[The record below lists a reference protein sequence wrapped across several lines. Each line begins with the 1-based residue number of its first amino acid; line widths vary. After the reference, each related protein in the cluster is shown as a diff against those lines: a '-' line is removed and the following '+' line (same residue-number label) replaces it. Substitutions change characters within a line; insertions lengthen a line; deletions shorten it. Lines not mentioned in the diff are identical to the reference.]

1 MAITMTIEEGLDFT
15 LSHFQGPSWPRTIS
29 TRKMEGKQVIVNSK
43 TEALAR
49 FSQSNYK
56 DCRISAYPPN
66 VIDNPFATERF
77 LGIQTRT
84 PNHIIVMVDLDI
96 CQFKTERGFRIA
108 FTRTLTN
115 IKDKLNVA
123 PTVLWSGR
131 GYHIILPMNS
141 NGIVLENVKE
151 FEDTP
156 NVSLKFLR
164 FAEQYLSLKKSDPQH
179 NSTVSFNNC
188 MLRIP
193 GSVNSK
199 NGEMVN
205 IFQKW
210 DHTRPEINYLLAAF
224 TRHVINEKYVALIK
238 SQKRKREKSPY
249 YTDNTNDIN
258 WIERLLKTP
267 LADHRKYCIWR
278 IMTPYLLNIKKLSEE
293 DITNIVIDWLTRCDQ
308 IRRLD
313 FNYNQRIKEGI
324 EGAAEG
330 YLPISQEKLKEENSE
345 LYLKIS

>member
-1 MAITMTIEEGLDFT
+1 MTMTIEEGLDFI
-15 LSHFQGPSWPRTIS
+15 LSHFQEPSWPRTIS
-29 TRKMEGKQVIVNSK
+29 TRTMEGKQVLVNSK

-66 VIDNPFATERF
+66 VIDNPSATERF
-77 LGIQTRT
+77 LGFQTRT
-84 PNHIIVMVDLDI
+84 PNNIIVMVDLDI
-96 CQFKTERGFRIA
+96 CQFKTERGFRVA
-108 FTRTLTN
+108 FTKTLTN

-141 NGIVLENVKE
+141 NGIILESIKE

-156 NVSLKFLR
+156 NVSIKFLR

-199 NGEMVN
+199 NGEMVT

-224 TRHVINEKYVALIK
+224 SRYIINEKYIELLKA
-238 SQKRKREKSPY
+238 RKRERPPNMVNSSGH
-249 YTDNTNDIN
+249 IG
-258 WIERLLKTP
+258 WIERLLQIP
-267 LADHRKYCIWR
+267 LSDHRKYCIWR
-278 IMTPYLLNIKKLSEE
+278 ILTPYLLNIRKLSGH
-293 DITNIVIDWLTRCDQ
+293 DATNIIKGWLNQCDQ
-308 IRRLD
+308 LRRLD
-313 FNYNQRIKEGI
+313 FNYNQKIREGI
-324 EGAAEG
+324 ESAAKG
-330 YLPISQEKLKEENSE
+330 YLPISREMLKKENPA
-345 LYLKIS
+345 LNLKIS